1 VPRLRTLP
9 ARAVLFDLD
18 GTLLDSRLSIR
29 ETMNRV
35 LAERGQPIFSK
46 AELEREI
53 GRPLREILAS
63 KCADPAVVE
72 AMAHR
77 YREAYNESGWFT
89 VRVYPGLE
97 ELVRGLRSRHR
108 PVGIVTSKGQQET
121 ETLLVDLGL
130 LGLFDAVVGD
140 DDVRPLK
147 PDPAPLVEACRRLGV
162 PPEQAVMVGDTR
174 FDVACAKGAGAWAVG
189 VLWGI
194 QDAATLDAAG
204 ADALVPDAAAL
215 ARVLGVR

>member
-1 VPRLRTLP
+1 VPRLRALP
-9 ARAVLFDLD
+9 AHAVLFDLD

-53 GRPLREILAS
+53 GKPLREILAA
-63 KCADPAVVE
+63 KCSDPAVVE

-77 YREAYNESGWFT
+77 YREAYGESGWFT
-89 VRVYPGLE
+89 VRVYQGLE
-97 ELVRGLRSRHR
+97 EVVRELRRRGR

-121 ETLLVDLGL
+121 ETLLADLGL
-130 LGLFDAVVGD
+130 LGLLDAVVGD

-147 PDPAPLVEACRRLGV
+147 PDPAPLVEACRQLGV
-162 PPEQAVMVGDTR
+162 EPADAVLVGDTR
-174 FDVACAKGAGAWAVG
+174 FDVGCAKAAGAWAVG

-204 ADALVPDAAAL
+204 ADLLVPDAPAL
-215 ARVLGVR
+215 ARALGLR